1 VAEPPLATSTFF
13 SSFIIII
20 IIIIIIIL
28 VFNFYY
34 LDIYTCSIETLTE
47 CVPSS
52 KRNDLPNIKKLA
64 ESFEEKTYAAAKDEV
79 C

>member
-13 SSFIIII
+13 SSFIII

>member
-13 SSFIIII
+13 SSF
-20 IIIIIIIL
+20 IIIIL